1 MRQGVPATF
10 EKLREK
16 NRKREVNIFSFLIN
30 LNFNRMKKRLMSTLL
45 MGAFFVASM
54 SVFTSCKDYDS
65 EISGVQTD
73 VTELRSVLTSQQSE
87 LNGQIATLKS
97 ELEHKA
103 GDMTSLDNQLKE
115 LRASLEAAQSADEN
129 TKKDLEA
136 SIEKLAQEI
145 SANAAA
151 QAKLAA
157 DIEAANKANEN
168 LQKIMD
174 GKVADLEAALREAYG
189 QIEAVGNNLGSAMTR
204 LAVLESGMD
213 DYQNKV
219 NAVVADMA
227 AQQSAIE
234 GYLARIEQLENQMPE
249 LANYLTQAQVESKLD
264 ELQGKM
270 TEQLAVFQNL
280 VEELIS
286 SNNAAQSA
294 NYVKSDEL
302 KSYVEW
308 LDQRISEAQLDLSTI
323 NVLAD
328 KTLKSLVFKP
338 ELYYWGIEG
347 LNVKYMEF
355 FKYTVPA
362 TTVYNTEVALT
373 NALVTAAPTPGTIPA
388 GNGRGYYEG
397 NNIWTADT
405 ATTQAAAET
414 NKQKHDVPGNLARY
428 THTTGYKTLN
438 FVAEYHMNPSSAEVD
453 QDTKIEIISDD
464 KPFVRSAACGI
475 SYVSHETTAAG
486 MLNVNLKVNRPDLIE
501 NIVRST
507 AADGGK
513 VTVFATQ
520 VTVKKKGAT
529 NMDTTITSDY
539 ATLRAAKISDIV
551 LVHRDNAL
559 AGNEYATGSRNAHCG
574 YCALTN
580 NDNTHTN
587 VNRVWKSHIMQTA
600 REAIQFDPQD
610 EVIWNQTMDLSKTVE
625 VHYMDRT
632 TDANG
637 VHKQFTE
644 AEMTAN
650 GFSYEFEL
658 TGFYNEDINATNE
671 SAHAAI
677 AEDGKTLRP
686 QDPEQLTGKQQAYGA
701 AQTKALLVGR
711 TPLVRVKLK
720 DADGNIL
727 DYGYIRIK
735 IVEARTIVPP
745 VYDRYFAYDPEAYSA
760 THNFEC
766 NWLAGAYLQS
776 TDWIKTEYDVY
787 NPLGLTRE
795 QFEVIYTQPEQNHT
809 FALPQPAS
817 AQGITDFQ
825 QYYPVFL
832 GKDEAGRP
840 LYKFYA
846 CDADHP
852 AVGVFESTN
861 ALGTEDG
868 QVTSALQWKLS
879 ATAANN
885 AANQIFEAVRNAD
898 SLRTD
903 SYRILPSVVNGY
915 QADDWWSAQT
925 VPAKT
930 RNATAKPTG
939 YTAHPNQVWRAVRYV
954 SHSAGYPDYYVLFKM
969 GDITLTNNEP
979 YGDVKWNARKI
990 AEYWYEKNSNVSKS
1004 GYDEI
1009 HTNTITPEDAPLT
1022 PYNTS
1027 IADKMDNLFSDVFV
1041 NNNLHTAQNL
1051 MDTYIGTT
1059 KVTTT
1064 ASSEYRAANLRLH
1077 LRFDRTNNGKKF
1089 KGASGT
1095 TYVLRVAPVRNN
1107 TATTAG
1113 LYEYYNENDTVL
1125 QARRQQDADVNSSY
1139 QDIAVI
1145 RLKSPAAANL
1155 EIDNEE
1161 VYWLHGHLP
1170 SSADNRSVNC
1180 YDDTRT
1186 IDDNAGLYPGRSHFY
1201 AEDLLNYKAHS
1212 DLAANAD
1219 TDPKADRT
1227 DAIRAIIG
1235 LSAVKVNPCIKWL
1248 KLRNNL
1254 FDTRFPR
1261 PINVVDKDTI
1271 ITDAST
1277 GELQVIPLRHI
1288 VGLSDWRDIWKN
1300 GTGYT
1305 TADRDYWQ
1313 YYNIKAI
1320 TVESGVAGRSIANVV
1335 RTNLNQSAQVKALT
1349 KLSDKLTQWPV
1360 LNTITD
1366 QLDLRYNP
1374 VTPAAPVRSWSY
1386 FGEITYRNLSSTVGE
1401 FDLLVPVIVH
1411 YEWGW
1416 VRGYV
1421 TIHVNKTPGTN
1432 A

>member
-1 MRQGVPATF
+1 
-10 EKLREK
+10 
-16 NRKREVNIFSFLIN
+16 
-30 LNFNRMKKRLMSTLL
+30 

-73 VTELRSVLTSQQSE
+73 VTELKSVLASQQSE

-97 ELEHKA
+97 ELENKA
-103 GDMTSLDNQLKE
+103 GEMTSLDNQLKE
-115 LRASLEAAQSADEN
+115 LRASLEAAQTADEN
-129 TKKDLEA
+129 TKKDLEE

-189 QIEAVGNNLGSAMTR
+189 QIEAVSNNLGSTMTR
-204 LAVLESGMD
+204 LAVLEEGMN

-227 AQQSAIE
+227 AQQSAID

-249 LANYLTQAQVESKLD
+249 LANYLTQAQVESKLN

-328 KTLKSLVFKP
+328 KTLKSLVFQP
-338 ELYYWGIEG
+338 ELYYWGIEA

-388 GNGRGYYEG
+388 GNGRGYNEG
-397 NNIWTADT
+397 LNVWTADT
-405 ATTQAAAET
+405 ATTQAAAEA

-438 FVAEYHMNPSSAEVD
+438 FVAKYHMNPSSAEVD
-453 QDTKIEIISDD
+453 QDAKIEILSNDVA
-464 KPFVRSAACGI
+464 FVRSAACGL

-513 VTVFATQ
+513 VTHFATK

-529 NMDTTITSDY
+529 DMDTTITSDY

-551 LVHRDNAL
+551 LVHRDNKL
-559 AGNEYATGSRNAHCG
+559 AGNEYASGSFNAHCG

-580 NDNTHTN
+580 VDNTHKNTAK
-587 VNRVWKSHIMQTA
+587 VWKSHIMQTA
-600 REAIQFDPQD
+600 REAIQFKPQD
-610 EVIWNQTMDLSKTVE
+610 YVLWNGTMDLTKTVE

-637 VHKQFTE
+637 QHKAFTKE
-644 AEMTAN
+644 ELEAN
-650 GFSYEFEL
+650 GFTYEFEL
-658 TGFYNEDINATNE
+658 TGYYNEDVNATNE

-677 AEDGKTLRP
+677 AEDGITLRP
-686 QDPEQLTGKQQAYGA
+686 QDPEQATGKQQAYGS

-720 DADGNIL
+720 DAEGNIL
-727 DYGYIRIK
+727 DYGYIRVE
-735 IVEARTIVPP
+735 IVDEIPEIIP
-745 VYDRYFAYDPEAYSA
+745 DYDRYFAYDPEAYSA

-776 TDWIKTEYDVY
+776 TNWVQTEYDVY
-787 NPLGLTRE
+787 DPLGLTRV
-795 QFEVIYTQPEQNHT
+795 QFEAIYTQPEQNHT
-809 FALPQPAS
+809 FALPVPS
-817 AQGITDFQ
+817 TAQGTTDFQ
-825 QYYPVFL
+825 QYYPVYL
-832 GKDEAGRP
+832 GTDEAGRP
-840 LYKFYA
+840 LYKFYE

-852 AVGVFESTN
+852 AVGIFASTN

-868 QVTSALQWKLS
+868 QLTSALQWRLG

-885 AANQIFEAVRNAD
+885 ANGQLFETIKNAD

-903 SYRILPSVVNGY
+903 SYRILPSIVNGY
-915 QADDWWSAQT
+915 QADDWWSANMGS
-925 VPAKT
+925 T
-930 RNATAKPTG
+930 RTATAKPAG
-939 YTAHPNQVWRAVRYV
+939 YTAHANQVWRAVKYK
-954 SHSAGYPDYYVLFKM
+954 SHSAAYPDYYVLFKM

-990 AEYWYEKNSNVSKS
+990 AEYWYESNSNVSKS

-1009 HTNTITPEDAPLT
+1009 HTNTITPEDAVLT
-1022 PYNTS
+1022 PYNTT
-1027 IADKMDNLFSDVFV
+1027 IADKMDNLFSDVFER
-1041 NNNLHTAQNL
+1041 NELSNAALL

-1113 LYEYYNENDTVL
+1113 LYEYYNQNDTVL

-1145 RLKSPAAANL
+1145 RLKAAAAANK
-1155 EIDNEE
+1155 EINNEE

-1170 SSADNRSVNC
+1170 STADNRSVNC
-1180 YDDTRT
+1180 YDDTRD
-1186 IDDNAGLYPGRSHFY
+1186 IDANAGLYPGRGHFY

-1212 DLAANAD
+1212 DLAANED

-1235 LSAVKVNPCIKWL
+1235 LSATKISPCIKWL

-1254 FDTRFPR
+1254 FDTRFLR

-1288 VGLSDWRDIWKN
+1288 VGLSDWRDTWKN

-1374 VTPAAPVRSWSY
+1374 VTPAAPVRHWSY